1 MCGCTGA
8 TRWARTARAT
18 LCASLLAGSIGLSG
32 CALTT
37 PTRAEVEPERAQ
49 ATLTGEDLVRE
60 GVLTVAVDAEDAPQ
74 VMDGAEGGHT
84 GYYIDIARAI
94 AERQG
99 LDIAVVSS
107 TDTEDALSDGEAD
120 IYIGHSVSED
130 EDLVVTSPILDNAS
144 AVFGRVEGDGASLS
158 ADDLSGSVVAVQ
170 SGSASQDSLAKAGV
184 AAKLKE
190 CSNVNA
196 CFDALESGEADY
208 VACDATAGAYLA
220 RAYPGVGFVSC
231 VSDATSF
238 GIVLPEDASDVAS
251 QVGATFDELLE
262 EGVIEALHR
271 QWYGSLPLSLADTLL
286 AGVSFNGADD
296 EGESGAEG
304 TGSSTSSSSQGAG
317 TSSDLSISGDLNTL
331 D

>member
-1 MCGCTGA
+1 M
-8 TRWARTARAT
+8 
-18 LCASLLAGSIGLSG
+18 LCAFLLAGSIGLSG

-99 LDIAVVSS
+99 LDIAVVAS
-107 TDTEDALSDGEAD
+107 TDAEGALSDGEAD
-120 IYIGHSVSED
+120 IYIGESVSDD
-130 EDLVVTSPILDNAS
+130 EDLIVTSPILENAS
-144 AVFGRVEGDGASLS
+144 AVFGRADGEGASLS

-170 SGSASQDSLAKAGV
+170 SGSASQDALAKAGV
-184 AAKLKE
+184 AAELKTY
-190 CSNVNA
+190 SNVNA

-238 GIVLPEDASDVAS
+238 GLVLPEDAADVAS
-251 QVGATFDELLE
+251 QVRATFDELLE

-271 QWYGSLPLSLADTLL
+271 QWYGSLPFSLSNTLL
-286 AGVSFNGADD
+286 SGVSLNGADD
-296 EGESGAEG
+296 EDESGAEG
-304 TGSSTSSSSQGAG
+304 TGSSASSSSRGTG
-317 TSSDLSISGDLNTL
+317 TSSDLSISGDLNAL